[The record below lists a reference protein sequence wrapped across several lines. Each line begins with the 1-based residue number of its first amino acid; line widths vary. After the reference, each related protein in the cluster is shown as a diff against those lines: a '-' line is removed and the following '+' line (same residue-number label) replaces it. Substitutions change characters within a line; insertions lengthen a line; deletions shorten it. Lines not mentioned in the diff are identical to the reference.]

1 MELSGDTH
9 ITETFVATYL
19 RTIELVAEATRA
31 APEAKVAA
39 RHGDDSKGR
48 PPCG

>member
-1 MELSGDTH
+1 MELGGDSH
-9 ITETFVATYL
+9 ITEAFVATYL
-19 RTIELVAEATRA
+19 RTIELEAEVTRA